1 MRRYLKSMILII
13 IVVLAIVITL
23 MPYPRSQVIM
33 TTASWI
39 ESFKVVGRS
48 EGVAVEF
55 VKPASVEDAG
65 LFWYPHMLIFNSYG
79 VPLGSLELEGEGSVD
94 VSIYY
99 TFCDFVEGR
108 SMIYDMDSPYNSAF
122 YGAYI
127 IKHRPEDLSEYI
139 LSLKKLTEAVT
150 RYDYTKLILSQ
161 LGLNEK
167 NAYFDPV
174 PDKIRNDVYA
184 FGSDGWSMLDAHIWT
199 RSTAHHENG
208 FKQHYIQFGKP
219 ADSDTTEDF
228 PEITL
233 YGRTYGK
240 YFEEEDL
247 YIVFYIQAM
256 DLSLVQ
262 LTDDLLLSKSR
273 VIN

>member
-39 ESFKVVGRS
+39 ESFEVVGRS

-55 VKPASVEDAG
+55 V
-65 LFWYPHMLIFNSYG
+65 
-79 VPLGSLELEGEGSVD
+79 
-94 VSIYY
+94 
-99 TFCDFVEGR
+99 
-108 SMIYDMDSPYNSAF
+108 
-122 YGAYI
+122 
-127 IKHRPEDLSEYI
+127 
-139 LSLKKLTEAVT
+139 
-150 RYDYTKLILSQ
+150 
-161 LGLNEK
+161 
-167 NAYFDPV
+167 
-174 PDKIRNDVYA
+174 
-184 FGSDGWSMLDAHIWT
+184 
-199 RSTAHHENG
+199 
-208 FKQHYIQFGKP
+208 KP

-240 YFEEEDL
+240 YFEEDL

-256 DLSLVQ
+256 DLNLVQ
-262 LTDDLLLSKSR
+262 LTDDLLLSKSGI
-273 VIN
+273 IN

>member
-13 IVVLAIVITL
+13 IVVFAIVITL

-48 EGVAVEF
+48 EGVAVE
-55 VKPASVEDAG
+55 
-65 LFWYPHMLIFNSYG
+65 
-79 VPLGSLELEGEGSVD
+79 
-94 VSIYY
+94 
-99 TFCDFVEGR
+99 
-108 SMIYDMDSPYNSAF
+108 
-122 YGAYI
+122 
-127 IKHRPEDLSEYI
+127 
-139 LSLKKLTEAVT
+139 
-150 RYDYTKLILSQ
+150 
-161 LGLNEK
+161 
-167 NAYFDPV
+167 
-174 PDKIRNDVYA
+174 
-184 FGSDGWSMLDAHIWT
+184 
-199 RSTAHHENG
+199 
-208 FKQHYIQFGKP
+208 FGKP

-262 LTDDLLLSKSR
+262 LTDDLLLSKSGI
-273 VIN
+273 IN